1 MDETMEQ
8 LILHEDAISGNCYKI
23 RLTAALIGAPI
34 ERRQYHVLK
43 GETRTPDF
51 LGQVNANGRIPVLQ
65 IGNRFL
71 PESNAA
77 CWWLACRSPLVPDD
91 RFDQADML
99 RWMFFEQ
106 YNHEPNVATLRFW
119 KTYVGF
125 DQLTDAQRA
134 LIPGKQAA
142 GEAALRLMYEHLAGR
157 DFLVGDNLTLAD
169 IALYA
174 YTHVAE
180 QGGFDLGAYPSVDAW
195 LAKVA
200 AYPGYID
207 MDG

>member
-1 MDETMEQ
+1 MEQ
-8 LILHEDAISGNCYKI
+8 LILHEDRISGNCYKI
-23 RLTAALIGAPI
+23 RLTAALLGIAI
-34 ERRQYHVLK
+34 ERRQYDVMK

-51 LGQVNANGRIPVLQ
+51 LRDVNANGRIPVLQ
-65 IGNRFL
+65 IGGKFL

-119 KTYVGF
+119 KAYVGPEA
-125 DQLTDAQRA
+125 LSDAQRA
-134 LIPGKQAA
+134 LLPAKQAA
-142 GEAALRLMYEHLAGR
+142 GEAALALMEEHLAGR
-157 DFLVGDNLTLAD
+157 DFFVGRSLTLAD
-169 IALYA
+169 ICLYA

-180 QGGFDLGAYPSVDAW
+180 QGGFDLARLGNVRRW
-195 LAKVA
+195 LERVA
-200 AYPGYID
+200 DQPGYVD
-207 MDG
+207 MEG